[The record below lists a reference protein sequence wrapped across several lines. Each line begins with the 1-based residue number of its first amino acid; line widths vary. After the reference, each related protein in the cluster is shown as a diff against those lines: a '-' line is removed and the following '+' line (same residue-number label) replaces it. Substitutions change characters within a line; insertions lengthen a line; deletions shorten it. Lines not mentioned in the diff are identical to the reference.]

1 MLPFPHAR
9 QQRQILWHNCC
20 MEKVKHIIKGVC
32 RAIAFS
38 IVFSLIWMVL
48 FDSVQAQ
55 NGILFQLCGTALIF
69 TPFIGLV
76 VLALKKRW
84 WLFIGIAISLP
95 TFFALT
101 QLLFGICFS
110 LDLQC
115 YI

>member
-1 MLPFPHAR
+1 
-9 QQRQILWHNCC
+9 

-32 RAIAFS
+32 SAIFVS

-48 FDSVQAQ
+48 LDSVQAQ
-55 NGILFQLCGTALIF
+55 NGIFFQLCGTALIF

-76 VLALKKRW
+76 VLAWKKRW
-84 WLFIGIAISLP
+84 WVFVGVAISLP

-101 QLLFGICFS
+101 QILFGICFS
-110 LDLQC
+110 LDPQC

>member
-1 MLPFPHAR
+1 MG
-9 QQRQILWHNCC
+9 
-20 MEKVKHIIKGVC
+20 KVKYIIKGVC
-32 RAIAFS
+32 RAIAVS

-55 NGILFQLCGTALIF
+55 NGIFFQLWGTALIF

-76 VLALKKRW
+76 ILALKKRW
-84 WLFIGIAISLP
+84 WVFMGVAISLP

-101 QLLFGICFS
+101 QILFGICFS
-110 LDLQC
+110 LDPQC